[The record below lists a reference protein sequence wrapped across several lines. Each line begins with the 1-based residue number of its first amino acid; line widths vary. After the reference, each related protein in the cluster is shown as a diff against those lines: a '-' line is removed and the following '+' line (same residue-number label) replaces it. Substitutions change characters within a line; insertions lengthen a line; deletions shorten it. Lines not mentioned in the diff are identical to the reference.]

1 MGRSPVSKRYR
12 IPIWQ
17 VVELAPLLFCSAAEA
32 SLRRRR
38 KRLAEVG
45 RAREAARNIEDEID
59 LRPVFVDDE
68 TEKKIRRNGIQLRCG
83 TFSV

>member
-1 MGRSPVSKRYR
+1 MGRSHVSKRYR

-38 KRLAEVG
+38 ERLAEVG
-45 RAREAARNIEDEID
+45 RARGGAEY
-59 LRPVFVDDE
+59 
-68 TEKKIRRNGIQLRCG
+68 RR
-83 TFSV
+83 